1 VTPTSTPRLPVITY
15 FGLARAD
22 DLPLPPTELDAAGRP
37 VYVRGQGQAM
47 TLVLEARRGLRPLAT
62 SAYSSSSALRGVEFL
77 VSRPLGNGSPAVCD
91 IVPPMLGGVP
101 GIDPPLFS
109 DASEV
114 QAAIDD
120 LGCRVNDGSGLPTAR
135 FADGACTRMD
145 PSFEYGFV
153 DAGSDVQYCMPIARA
168 WSFAV
173 GDTIV
178 AARVRD
184 VGGTLSAAREIVVR
198 VQRAQPFECDLGLG
212 ERVLAVGR
220 PASRLA
226 SSAAGGAD
234 ASVDPWLP
242 AQLRICA
249 GRAVG
254 EGIHPLSLREDAVL
268 GVTLADGGVL
278 CARISARGSSGS
290 LDCDGGSPA
299 DVRAVQDSAG
309 AARIAVDSALGLD
322 AGTGA
327 AMIRAPIAFVELA
340 AGARPDDCEVA
351 EYPPP
356 FNGALTTAA
365 GLAQV
370 ADGTSTLAEASAT
383 GSSFDCD
390 TWREPGAGALVLPFP
405 IVRPPDPGRAVVL
418 VLGE

>member
-37 VYVRGQGQAM
+37 VYVHGQGQAM

-198 VQRAQPFECDLGLG
+198 VQRAAVRMRLG
-212 ERVLAVGR
+212 
-220 PASRLA
+220 
-226 SSAAGGAD
+226 
-234 ASVDPWLP
+234 
-242 AQLRICA
+242 A
-249 GRAVG
+249 GRARARGGAAGEPSGELGGGRRRRQRRSVAARPTAHLRRARG
-254 EGIHPLSLREDAVL
+254 REGIHPLSLREDAVL

-327 AMIRAPIAFVELA
+327 AMIRAPIAFAELA
-340 AGARPDDCEVA
+340 AGAVPDDCEDA
-351 EYPPP
+351 AYPPP
-356 FNGALTTAA
+356 FNGVLTTAA
-365 GLAQV
+365 GTAQV
-370 ADGTSTLAEASAT
+370 ADGVVSVAEANAT

-390 TWREPGAGALVLPFP
+390 TWREPGAGALVLPVP